1 MVNSVSEKWAF
12 IVNPIAGN
20 GYGEI
25 IIPELKEKIKQY
37 KVDAEIAITERNGH
51 ATELSADFL
60 ARGFKYIIAVG
71 GDGTMNEVG
80 VPLVGNKNVITG
92 IVPAGTGNDF
102 VQILGF
108 PDRFTE
114 KDWETFFSVPI
125 SYLDSGSCNGI
136 PFFNGLGLGFDGVV
150 AAKNYVGPGETKR
163 GSKFKYVWMILS
175 TLLFFKEKRALIESN
190 GKKDKTSCFMNT
202 IGIGRRH
209 AGAFYVT
216 PKAIGN
222 DGLLDVCL
230 IRKLNL
236 LERLK
241 IFMMVPKGT
250 HLKDKNVH
258 YYTTDKL
265 TLEFEEEVPFHV
277 DGEVHFATRYEVE
290 IHPDSVRMIYNSI
303 GSHCLNI

>member
-1 MVNSVSEKWAF
+1 MVNSELEKWAF

-20 GYGEI
+20 GYGEV
-25 IIPELKEKIKQY
+25 IIPELKENIKRY

-80 VPLVGNKNVITG
+80 VPLVGHKDVITG

-114 KDWETFFSVPI
+114 KDWETFFSLSI
-125 SYLDSGSCNGI
+125 SHLDSGSCNGI

-190 GKKDKTSCFMNT
+190 GKKDETSCFMNT

-236 LERLK
+236 IERLK

-290 IHPDSVRMIYNSI
+290 IHPHSVRMIYNSI
-303 GSHCLNI
+303 GPHCLNI